1 MQRRLYRAQNSPI
14 LVSGYD
20 LIVVISTAIGGL
32 VALVKFG
39 LLWGIVGGIPGL
51 LLGRIL
57 SKCWYEGRVI
67 RKLYWYLPIAKLLG
81 KKKLPDSCFRRFM

>member
-1 MQRRLYRAQNSPI
+1 MQRRLYRAQNAPI

-20 LIVVISTAIGGL
+20 LIVVISAVVGGL
-32 VALVKFG
+32 IALIKFG

-51 LLGRIL
+51 LLGKIL
-57 SKCWYEGRVI
+57 SKYWYEGRVL
-67 RKLYWYLPIAKLLG
+67 RKLYWYLPVAWILG